1 MTGLE
6 KDEVEGMS
14 SVEEIAETVPVKRG
28 FAVDSLEAMR
38 KRLLDLTGRNRLLNF
53 HHGRGGHIR
62 VVDEFP
68 DQLHK
73 FLLDEKSMVFKSFPE
88 PSQKELVEYG
98 YVSIESNG
106 DVTELKPHPSD
117 SEWAKQLG
125 LKKGY
130 DLLASDCSNVGK
142 NKPNQI
148 QTLLSS
154 SLLETRL
161 RGIHNKARTAI
172 EESGTN
178 ILFLAFGFLE
188 WYESP
193 TSEKE
198 HIAPLYLVPVQL
210 ERGSLDRKT
219 GTYNYSLTYT
229 GEDLLPN
236 LSLREKLRQDFG
248 MALPDLDDAISPEEY
263 FSEVGK
269 TIISSNPRWKIR
281 RYCTLSLFHFGKL
294 LMYLD
299 LDPDRWPNQSIVSH
313 KLVRKF
319 FATSRDED
327 DGDSDFSDS
336 QFGEERDVDSTEE
349 VHVKYPLI
357 DDADSS
363 QHSALMDAMD
373 GKNLVIE
380 GPPGTGKSQTITNLI
395 AAAMAEGKKVL
406 FVADKLAALE
416 VVKSRLDRAGLGEF
430 CLELHSHKTQKRQVL
445 DDLSERLGKSYRNP
459 SGLNA
464 DIARYEELK
473 EKLFRYAELINSPWK
488 NTGKSCHEILMK
500 ATRYRSQFKVSPSEL
515 HPEGVS
521 GESFSPEKQRAIQDD
536 FRSYREMCEVVG
548 GQGGEGESL
557 LSHPWFG
564 VGNQEL
570 NAFETSKI
578 CDPLK
583 RWQESLVETR
593 VEVEKLALF
602 LNIPSKELTQTA
614 YYMLI
619 ADIDGLPMLQGNEDF
634 EALPFLDEESVE
646 MLEQQLLLFKKI
658 QEDFVGLTAHVE
670 KSVLENPL
678 HLGAILDACKRIRE
692 TGISTELPLSTLS
705 EMAGVVVQLQKKYA
719 KFSVMVDDLVGVFGS
734 SLGLHLTPTQ
744 KGLESLRLFLETICR
759 LPENLW
765 DYRDDVFEEKE
776 TETLLVELQGV
787 LEKLR
792 PQYAELSDIYNI
804 NALPS
809 PERLRD
815 IEQSLKSSFFGWL
828 SVDWWKLRKE
838 LFRFAE
844 NKKIKFR
851 TLHGSLESLINY
863 LDEKKHFDQDKRFAN
878 TFPKMFD
885 GLNTRW
891 EDLQALYT
899 WYWTVRMSY
908 GRIFG
913 ASVAIGEDLLAM
925 ESSVASNIQSLAK
938 NDLLPLIKTLQGKIE
953 ILTGRFPNISELK
966 SESASLDETFIELA
980 KLLEHCLDP
989 FRMVLKTGDLSI
1001 EKTLGIV
1008 SDLECLKRDI
1018 SDWDEGR
1025 LVREIFCDR
1034 LIFSVGAN
1042 SDSLF
1047 SVAEHTLHLA
1057 KHLNNT
1063 CNENV
1068 FACAVRKNISNK
1080 ERYASLKEFSRDL
1093 SKARKASEKQ
1103 FLRFKKKVDLDFKA
1117 WIITCGRNL
1126 DALIDRNELALS
1138 NPGELAGLLDY
1149 LRLKD
1154 TFVKAGFA
1162 SLIHYVEAGE
1172 IHPEKVEDALS
1183 LGIYDCLAKE
1193 IFEENKEL
1201 ELFSGYDQNAIR
1213 KRFCEYDE
1221 KLKKLQC
1228 KKIAW
1233 KISRKKP
1240 PRGNSVGRVSEYTD
1254 LALIQR
1260 ECEKKK
1266 RHIPLRQ
1273 LVRRAGDALIALKP
1287 CFMMGP
1293 MSVAQYLKPGEL
1305 EFDLVV
1311 MDEASQVKPQDALG
1325 MIARGR
1331 QLVVVGDPKQLPP
1344 TSFFDRAV
1352 DEDDEHENM
1361 AIEESES
1368 ILDAALPMFDARRLR
1383 WHYRSRHESLIAFS
1397 NHNFYGGNLIVF
1409 PSPHSESAEFGV
1421 KLTHVEKGCFV
1432 NRRNL
1437 AEADAIAKAVID
1449 HLKQRSHES
1458 IGVVAMSSEQR
1469 DQIDR
1474 SVEELCKQDPLA
1486 RVSIDKNSV
1495 GEEPLFIKNLENVQG
1510 DERDVIFIS
1519 CTYGPPEPGARVFQR
1534 FGPINSDVG
1543 WRRLNVLFTRSKK
1556 RMHVFTSMEADDI
1569 VTSERSSRGVVAFKN
1584 FLAYVKSGRIY
1595 HSEHTGDAPDSDF
1608 EIDVMER
1615 LMREGFECEP
1625 QVGVAGFFIDL
1636 AVKDPN
1642 RPGRYL
1648 MGVECDGAS
1657 YHSAKS
1663 ARDRDRLRQEILERL
1678 GWTIRRIWSTDWFKN
1693 PDVVLKPIV
1702 RELHKLKTKSKDIS
1716 DAKTSKDEKNNVIEI
1731 KDSESKRIV
1740 RCESD
1745 DDVDS
1750 CCENKKSNIW
1760 DDIE

>member
-1 MTGLE
+1 MTEL
-6 KDEVEGMS
+6 KMYCADDVS
-14 SVEEIAETVPVKRG
+14 ETVEVPKCDPVERG
-28 FAVDSLEAMR
+28 FAVDSLESMR

-53 HHGRGGHIR
+53 HHGRGGHVR

-68 DQLHK
+68 DQLHL
-73 FLLDEKSMVFKSFPE
+73 FLLNEKPMVFKPFPE
-88 PSQKELVEYG
+88 LSLKELVEFG
-98 YVSIESNG
+98 YVSVDADGE
-106 DVTELKPHPSD
+106 VTELKPRPSD

-125 LKKGY
+125 LKNGY
-130 DLLASDCSNVGK
+130 DLLASGCSNVGK

-148 QTLLSS
+148 QTLLPASI
-154 SLLETRL
+154 LESRL

-188 WYESP
+188 WYDGP
-193 TSEKE
+193 ISEKE

-210 ERGSLDRKT
+210 ERGSLDRKS
-219 GTYNYSLTYT
+219 GTYNYSLSYT

-236 LSLREKLRQDFG
+236 LSLREKLKQDFG
-248 MALPDLDDAISPEEY
+248 LALPDLDDAVSPEEY
-263 FSEVGK
+263 FGEVER

-299 LDPDRWPNQSIVSH
+299 LDPERWPNQSIVSH

-319 FATSRDED
+319 FATSRDGD
-327 DGDSDFSDS
+327 DVDSDFSDS
-336 QFGEERDVDSTEE
+336 PFSEERDVDSTEK

-363 QHSALMDAMD
+363 QHSALMDALD

-395 AAAMAEGKKVL
+395 AAAMTEGKKVL

-445 DDLSERLGKSYRNP
+445 DDLAARLASSYRNP
-459 SGLNA
+459 AGLNA

-473 EKLFRYAELINSPWK
+473 EKLCRYAELINSPWK
-488 NTGKSCHEILMK
+488 NTEKTCHEILMK
-500 ATRYRSQFKVSPSEL
+500 ATRYRSQFEVPPAQL
-515 HPEGVS
+515 HPDGIS
-521 GESFSPEKQRAIQDD
+521 GESFTPEKQRTIQDD

-548 GQGGEGESL
+548 GQAGDGESL

-564 VGNQEL
+564 VGNPEL
-570 NAFETSKI
+570 NAVETAQI
-578 CDPLK
+578 CDPL
-583 RWQESLVETR
+583 RCWQESLGEMR
-593 VEVEKLALF
+593 GEVEKLAVF
-602 LNIPSKELTQTA
+602 LRIPSVGLTQAA
-614 YYMLI
+614 YDLLI
-619 ADIDGLPMLQGNEDF
+619 ADVDGLPTLQGNEDF
-634 EALPFLDEESVE
+634 EALVLLDEESVDA
-646 MLEQQLLLFKKI
+646 LELTFLLFKKI
-658 QEDFVGLTAHVE
+658 QENFAGLTEHVE

-678 HLGAILDACKRIRE
+678 HLGSIRAACKRIQE
-692 TGISTELPLSTLS
+692 TGISKELPLSTFTDS
-705 EMAGVVVQLQKKYA
+705 AGVASLLQKKYMH
-719 KFSVMVDDLVGVFGS
+719 FSVLVDDLVGVVGS
-734 SLGLHLTPTQ
+734 SVGLNLTTTQ
-744 KGLESLRLFLETICR
+744 KDLGSLRLFLETICR
-759 LPENLW
+759 LPESLW
-765 DYRDDVFEEKE
+765 ECRDDVFKEKE
-776 TETLLVELQGV
+776 TETLLDELQGA
-787 LEKLR
+787 LDGLR
-792 PQYAELSDIYNI
+792 PQYAALAEIYNL

-809 PERLRD
+809 LD
-815 IEQSLKSSFFGWL
+815 CLQDLEQNFKLSFFGRL
-828 SVDWWKLRKE
+828 SVGWWKRRKVLR
-838 LFRFAE
+838 RFAKH
-844 NKKIKFR
+844 KKVKVK
-851 TLHGSLESLINY
+851 TLGCSVESLIDY
-863 LDEKKHFDQDKRFAN
+863 LAEKKCFDQDKRFARA
-878 TFPKMFD
+878 FPKLFD
-885 GLNTRW
+885 GLDTRMD
-891 EDLQALYT
+891 DLRALQS
-899 WYWTVRMSY
+899 WYWSVWMSY
-908 GRIFG
+908 GRTLG
-913 ASVAIGEDLLAM
+913 ASVALGDVILSM
-925 ESSVASNIQSLAK
+925 ESSVASDVQSLAK
-938 NDLLPLIKTLQGKIE
+938 SDLLPLIEAFQTGIE
-953 ILTGRFPNISELK
+953 VLSCRFPCLPSLK
-966 SESASLDETFIELA
+966 SESTALKEMFLDVEKISQY
-980 KLLEHCLDP
+980 CLDP
-989 FRMVLKTGDLSI
+989 FRTVFKTGDISI
-1001 EKTLGIV
+1001 EKTLEVV
-1008 SDLECLKRDI
+1008 SDLECLERDVG
-1018 SDWDEGR
+1018 DWDDGR
-1025 LVREIFCDR
+1025 VVREIFSDR
-1034 LIFSVGAN
+1034 LLFTIGAN
-1042 SDSLF
+1042 SDSLL
-1047 SVAEHTLHLA
+1047 SVADNTLRLA
-1057 KHLNNT
+1057 KHLNNSS
-1063 CNENV
+1063 NV
-1068 FACAVRKNISNK
+1068 KVFGCAVRENISSK
-1080 ERYASLKEFSRDL
+1080 ERYATLDEFSVEL
-1093 SKARKASEKQ
+1093 NKTSAAIEKKC
-1103 FLRFKKKVDLDFKA
+1103 LEFKNAVDLDFKA
-1117 WIITCGRNL
+1117 WTLVCGGGL

-1149 LRLKD
+1149 LRLKGR
-1154 TFVKAGFA
+1154 FVQAGFA
-1162 SLIHYVEAGE
+1162 ALIHHVEGGG

-1183 LGIYDCLAKE
+1183 LGIYDCLASE
-1193 IFEENKEL
+1193 ILKENKEL
-1201 ELFSGYDQNAIR
+1201 EMFSGYDQNAIR

-1228 KKIAW
+1228 RKIAW

-1240 PRGNSVGRVSEYTD
+1240 PRGISVGRVSEYTD
-1254 LALIQR
+1254 LALIHR
-1260 ECEKKK
+1260 ECEKKR

-1273 LVRRAGDALIALKP
+1273 LVRRAGDALVALKP

-1352 DEDDEHENM
+1352 NEDEEHENM
-1361 AIEESES
+1361 SIEESES

-1397 NHNFYGGNLIVF
+1397 NHNFYDGNLIVF

-1421 KLTHVEKGCFV
+1421 KLTHVEDGCFV
-1432 NRRNL
+1432 SRRNVVE
-1437 AEADAIAKAVID
+1437 AETIAKAVID
-1449 HLKQRSHES
+1449 HLIQRPYES

-1495 GEEPLFIKNLENVQG
+1495 AEEPLFIKNLENVQG

-1556 RMHVFTSMEADDI
+1556 RMHVFASMEADDI
-1569 VTSERSSRGVVAFKN
+1569 VTRERSSRGVVAFKN
-1584 FLAYVKSGRIY
+1584 FLSYVRSGCIY
-1595 HSEHTGDAPDSDF
+1595 QPEHTGAAPDSDF

-1648 MGVECDGAS
+1648 MGIECDGAS

-1702 RELHKLKTKSKDIS
+1702 RELHKLKT
-1716 DAKTSKDEKNNVIEI
+1716 TEE
-1731 KDSESKRIV
+1731 
-1740 RCESD
+1740 
-1745 DDVDS
+1745 
-1750 CCENKKSNIW
+1750 
-1760 DDIE
+1760 